1 MADINPYVLQFGQ
14 EPAQLIPRLS
24 QLNEIETSFF
34 SEGISQHIFMITG
47 VRGTGK
53 TVFLSTAN
61 EMCVSKEWIVVN
73 VNISSSVSVLEQILI
88 QLSNHKRIQKHP
100 DYNLVGISAFGF
112 SVELEKKRVAS
123 SAEYEVQK
131 LLEIAKKLGYKVL
144 ISIDEVTNTSAIREF
159 SGAFQI
165 WIRDKLPVY
174 LLMTGLYENIREL
187 QNEKSLTFLYRCPRI
202 DLTPLQMSAIRE
214 NYIENLNVT
223 EDEATAMA
231 KLTKGYSFAF
241 QALGYV
247 VWNLKAFNKEAIH
260 QYKTILV
267 DLSYDKIWDEL
278 SLNDRKVCV
287 AIAKSKEGSFKEIK
301 EILDWQ
307 GNQLNPYRKR
317 LINKQIIESK
327 GRGFVSFTL
336 PLFDESVLDLEDFLD
351 D

>member
-1 MADINPYVLQFGQ
+1 M
-14 EPAQLIPRLS
+14 
-24 QLNEIETSFF
+24 
-34 SEGISQHIFMITG
+34 
-47 VRGTGK
+47 
-53 TVFLSTAN
+53 
-61 EMCVSKEWIVVN
+61 
-73 VNISSSVSVLEQILI
+73 
-88 QLSNHKRIQKHP
+88 
-100 DYNLVGISAFGF
+100 
-112 SVELEKKRVAS
+112 
-123 SAEYEVQK
+123 
-131 LLEIAKKLGYKVL
+131 
-144 ISIDEVTNTSAIREF
+144 
-159 SGAFQI
+159 
-165 WIRDKLPVY
+165 Y
-174 LLMTGLYENIREL
+174 LLMTSLYENIREL
-187 QNEKSLTFLYRCPRI
+187 QNEKSLTFLYHCPRI

-223 EDEATAMA
+223 EEEEIATA

-247 VWNLKAFNKEAIH
+247 VWNLKAFNQEAMR
-260 QYKTILV
+260 QYKRILV

-327 GRGFVSFTL
+327 GRGYVSFTL
-336 PLFDESVLDLEDFLD
+336 PLFDEYVLDLEDFID

>member
-1 MADINPYVLQFGQ
+1 MTDINPYVLQFGQ

-34 SEGISQHIFMITG
+34 SEGISQHIFMITA

-61 EMCVSKEWIVVN
+61 ERCASKVWIVVD

-100 DYNLVGISAFGF
+100 DYNLGDILEFGF
-112 SVELEKKRVAS
+112 
-123 SAEYEVQK
+123 SAEYEVKK
-131 LLEIAKKLGYKVL
+131 LLEIANKIGYRVL
-144 ISIDEVTNTSAIREF
+144 ISIDEVTNTSAICEF

-165 WIRDKLPVY
+165 WIREKLPVY

-202 DLTPLQMSAIRE
+202 DLTPLQMSAIRQ
-214 NYIENLNVT
+214 NYLENLNVS
-223 EDEATAMA
+223 EDEATLMA

-287 AIAKSKEGSFKEIK
+287 AIAKSKEWYYVKKKDS
-301 EILDWQ
+301 
-307 GNQLNPYRKR
+307 
-317 LINKQIIESK
+317 
-327 GRGFVSFTL
+327 
-336 PLFDESVLDLEDFLD
+336 
-351 D
+351 

>member
-1 MADINPYVLQFGQ
+1 M
-14 EPAQLIPRLS
+14 
-24 QLNEIETSFF
+24 TS
-34 SEGISQHIFMITG
+34 
-47 VRGTGK
+47 
-53 TVFLSTAN
+53 
-61 EMCVSKEWIVVN
+61 
-73 VNISSSVSVLEQILI
+73 
-88 QLSNHKRIQKHP
+88 
-100 DYNLVGISAFGF
+100 
-112 SVELEKKRVAS
+112 
-123 SAEYEVQK
+123 
-131 LLEIAKKLGYKVL
+131 
-144 ISIDEVTNTSAIREF
+144 
-159 SGAFQI
+159 
-165 WIRDKLPVY
+165 
-174 LLMTGLYENIREL
+174 LYENIREL
-187 QNEKSLTFLYRCPRI
+187 QNEKSLTFLYHCPRI

-223 EDEATAMA
+223 EEEAIAMA

-247 VWNLKAFNKEAIH
+247 VWNLKAFNQEAMR
-260 QYKTILV
+260 QYKRILV

-327 GRGFVSFTL
+327 GRSYVSFTL
-336 PLFDESVLDLEDFLD
+336 PLFDEYVLDLEDFLD

>member
-1 MADINPYVLQFGQ
+1 MTDINPYVLQFGQ

-61 EMCVSKEWIVVN
+61 EMCANKDWIVVD

-88 QLSNHKRIQKHP
+88 QLSNNKKIQKHP
-100 DYNLVGISAFGF
+100 DYNLGDAFEFGF
-112 SVELEKKRVAS
+112 
-123 SAEYEVQK
+123 SAEYEVKK
-131 LLEIAKKLGYKVL
+131 LLEIANQIGYKVL

-165 WIRDKLPVY
+165 WIREKLPVY

-214 NYIENLNVT
+214 NYIENLDVS
-223 EDEATAMA
+223 EDDAIAMA

-247 VWNLKAFNKEAIH
+247 VWNLKAFNEEAIR

-278 SLNDRKVCV
+278 SANDRKVCM
-287 AIAKSKEGSFKEIK
+287 AIAKSSDGSFKEIK

-317 LINKQIIESK
+317 LINKQIVESK
-327 GRGFVSFTL
+327 GRGFISFTL
-336 PLFDESVLDLEDFLD
+336 PLFDEYVLDLEEFIDY
-351 D
+351 